1 MGWGQVVEPE
11 QIGPTPTQRAR
22 LGAIGVAS
30 GLGCSVVVSLLVFIG
45 GGVLL
50 DRALDSAPLLTLV
63 GVAVGLIATG
73 YQLWEL
79 TRIGV
84 PDREPGP
91 LGRRLGH
98 LPGKRTGGG
107 RNGREG

>member
-1 MGWGQVVEPE
+1 MRECKLAPNRS
-11 QIGPTPTQRAR
+11 GPSPNQRAR

-30 GLGCSVVVSLLVFIG
+30 GLGCSVVVSLLFFIG
-45 GGVLL
+45 GGVVL
-50 DRALDSAPLLTLV
+50 DRALDSAPLWTLV
-63 GVAVGLIATG
+63 GVAIGLVATG

-91 LGRRLGH
+91 LGRRLSH
-98 LPGKRTGGG
+98 LPGARV
-107 RNGREG
+107 RVERSGREE